1 MTAAYLS
8 TQTIRTVVS
17 ISQQSMR
24 YSNPENSGKS
34 DKPCAMP
41 MVNGFSTAPEKPMW
55 AATYTMQSP
64 VMESYP
70 IEMANGTMI
79 MTKARVSSLMPN
91 TEPKRLKR
99 IMTKE
104 ITTLFTPNDLI
115 SLCFSSPFVKFRNE
129 KMPVSMARLLFII

>member
-1 MTAAYLS
+1 MCNA
-8 TQTIRTVVS
+8 
-17 ISQQSMR
+17 
-24 YSNPENSGKS
+24 NGKRVQYGTRKTYVGS
-34 DKPCAMP
+34 DIYHAK
-41 MVNGFSTAPEKPMW
+41 
-55 AATYTMQSP
+55 P

-104 ITTLFTPNDLI
+104 ITTLFTPMI
-115 SLCFSSPFVKFRNE
+115 
-129 KMPVSMARLLFII
+129 